1 MRSTEAAIKTTLV
14 QFAARARRFASRQA
28 PIAAGASPHQIYAGY
43 RPEHEALLRSMAVRE
58 AELGADRFIDG
69 FGQVTLFSCVPFSSA
84 FDTGRLT
91 MPIPDDGFHAEAPE
105 YIAVADS
112 VKRAGSRYCIAELGA
127 AWGPWIGLGGVM
139 ASNRGV
145 KAIELIGIEA
155 LPARF
160 ELLRRHLAVNSLRP
174 EEGDE
179 TTLGAVTCRLMAG
192 AATATRT
199 EVWFPD
205 VPVTDLGSAISGADS
220 GRDYRG
226 RRVRNLRV
234 QGYPLAEILRD
245 ARVDLLHVD
254 VQGAELEL
262 VRANLDLLARQVS
275 AMMIATHSRVIEGEL
290 IALLYENGWQLEL
303 EKPCRVAWRPKP
315 PSQEA
320 MTELD
325 GCQYWRRAG

>member
-1 MRSTEAAIKTTLV
+1 MRSTAAAARTTLV
-14 QFAARARRFASRQA
+14 RIAARARRLASRPA
-28 PIAAGASPHQIYAGY
+28 PMIAGASPHQIYAGY
-43 RPEHEALLRSMAVRE
+43 RPEHQALLRSMVVRE
-58 AELGADRFIDG
+58 AEIGADRFIDG

-84 FDTGRLT
+84 FDTERLT
-91 MPIPDDGFHAEAPE
+91 MPVPDDGFHAEAPE
-105 YIAVADS
+105 YVAVADS
-112 VKRAGSRYCIAELGA
+112 VRRAGSRYCIAELGA

-139 ASNRGV
+139 ARNRGV
-145 KAIELIGIEA
+145 KEIELIGVEA

-160 ELLRRHLAVNSLRP
+160 ELMCRHLAVNSLRP
-174 EEGDE
+174 EEGNE
-179 TTLGAVTCRLMAG
+179 TTLGAVTCRLVAG
-192 AATATRT
+192 AATAART

-205 VPVTDLGSAISGADS
+205 AAITDLGSAISDSDS

-226 RRVRNLRV
+226 RRVHNLRV
-234 QGYPLAEILRD
+234 EGYPLSEILRD

-275 AMMIATHSRVIEGEL
+275 GMMIATHSRVIEGGL
-290 IALLYENGWQLEL
+290 IELLYERGWQLEL
-303 EKPCRVAWRPKP
+303 EKPCRVAWRPQP

-325 GCQYWRRAG
+325 GCQYWRRNA